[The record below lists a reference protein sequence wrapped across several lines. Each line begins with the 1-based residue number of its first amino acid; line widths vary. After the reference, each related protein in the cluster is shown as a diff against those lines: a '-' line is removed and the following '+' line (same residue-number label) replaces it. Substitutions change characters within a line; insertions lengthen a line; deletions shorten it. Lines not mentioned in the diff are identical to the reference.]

1 MAKLFRHFKLDE
13 RLSEEDRREYERL
26 LLSPSCTNT
35 SLMRWLA
42 DRGYH
47 DISRGA
53 VQRHRLHWQRD
64 VLDIRKQAQA
74 AHHFTLLARGLDT
87 SGLLMADAAQLRLEQ
102 AFFQAM
108 HAIPESVTDAAAHF
122 GGLAKVLLDVLKAR
136 RSLEQARHEGG
147 RAGGGGV
154 GRGVGTGRG
163 LGTEP
168 DMPETKID
176 PAAEGQE
183 TARRV
188 SEALGMATPHGATD
202 AVLDAVEIRV
212 RELLPVWRQREKELP
227 RVPLTEADKK
237 KWAKR
242 RQREAAN
249 RYRRGQR

>member
-26 LLSPSCTNT
+26 LLSPSCTNS

-147 RAGGGGV
+147 RGGGGV
-154 GRGVGTGRG
+154 GRGP
-163 LGTEP
+163 GTEP

-176 PAAEGQE
+176 PSAEGQE

>member
-26 LLSPSCTNT
+26 LLSPAATNA

-64 VLDIRKQAQA
+64 LLDIRKQAQA
-74 AHHFTLLARGLDT
+74 AHHFTLLAKGLDT

-102 AFFQAM
+102 VFFQAM
-108 HAIPESVTDAAAHF
+108 HAIPESVPDAAAHF

-147 RAGGGGV
+147 RGGGAGG
-154 GRGVGTGRG
+154 
-163 LGTEP
+163 LSPEP
-168 DMPETKID
+168 DVPETKID
-176 PAAEGQE
+176 PVAEGQE
-183 TARRV
+183 ASRRV
-188 SEALGMATPHGATD
+188 SEALGMASSGGTSD

-212 RELLPVWRQREKELP
+212 RELLPIWKQREKDLP
-227 RVPLTEADKK
+227 QVPLSKGDKA

-242 RQREAAN
+242 RQREAAA

>member
-1 MAKLFRHFKLDE
+1 MPRLVNHFKLDA

-26 LLSPSCTNT
+26 LGSPHSTVS
-35 SLMRWLA
+35 SLMHWLA

-47 DISRGA
+47 DVSRGA
-53 VQRHRLHWQRD
+53 VQRHRRHWQRD
-64 VLDIRKQAQA
+64 LLDIRKQAQA
-74 AHHFTLLARGLDT
+74 AHHFTLLAKGLDT

-102 AFFQAM
+102 AFFHAM
-108 HAIPESVTDAAAHF
+108 HAIPESVPDAAAHF

-136 RSLEQARHEGG
+136 RSLEQERHEGG
-147 RAGGGGV
+147 RAGGGAGV
-154 GRGVGTGRG
+154 GAGP
-163 LGTEP
+163 E
-168 DMPETKID
+168 MPETKVD
-176 PAAEGQE
+176 PKAEGEE

-188 SEALGMATPHGATD
+188 SESLGMAGSGASD

-212 RELLPVWRQREKELP
+212 RELLPTWRQREKELP

-237 KWAKR
+237 QWAKR

>member
-1 MAKLFRHFKLDE
+1 MPKIVRHFKVDA
-13 RLSEEDRREYERL
+13 RLSEEDRKEYERL
-26 LLSPSCTNT
+26 LLSPATT
-35 SLMRWLA
+35 TAFLMKWLA

-47 DISRGA
+47 DVSRGA

-64 VLDIRKQAQA
+64 LLDIRKQAQA
-74 AHHFTLLARGLDT
+74 AHHFTLLAKGLDT

-102 AFFQAM
+102 AFFHAM
-108 HAIPESVTDAAAHF
+108 HAIPESVPDAAAHF

-147 RAGGGGV
+147 RAGGGGAA
-154 GRGVGTGRG
+154 GPGTFTGP
-163 LGTEP
+163 E
-168 DMPETKID
+168 MPETKVD
-176 PAAEGQE
+176 PKAEGEE

-188 SEALGMATPHGATD
+188 SESLGMAGGGASD

-212 RELLPVWRQREKELP
+212 RELLPTWRQREKELP

>member
-1 MAKLFRHFKLDE
+1 MSKLFRHFKLDE

-26 LLSPSCTNT
+26 LLSPAATNA

-42 DRGYH
+42 GRGYH

-64 VLDIRKQAQA
+64 LLDIRKQAQA

-108 HAIPESVTDAAAHF
+108 HAIPQSVPDAAAHF

-147 RAGGGGV
+147 RGRGGV
-154 GRGVGTGRG
+154 GAGDGVG
-163 LGTEP
+163 P
-168 DMPETKID
+168 DEPETKLD
-176 PAAEGQE
+176 PAAEGE
-183 TARRV
+183 ESARRV
-188 SEALGMATPHGATD
+188 AEALGMASDHGAPD
-202 AVLDAVEIRV
+202 AVLDAVEVRV
-212 RELLPVWRQREKELP
+212 RELLPLWKEREKDLP
-227 RVPLTEADKK
+227 HVPLTEADRKK
-237 KWAKR
+237 AANR
-242 RQREAAN
+242 RQREAAT